1 MFGGQDAAKPL
12 APVGGG
18 GAPGSGG
25 GKSGDYHTLKL
36 DEHTK
41 RPQAVTCVA
50 VNKDGTRFA
59 FSPSNNEVH
68 IVAWDGAAFSPVAVL
83 REHDQRVT
91 ALDWAPES
99 NMLVSCSQD
108 RNAYVWKEVG
118 GVWKP
123 SLVHLRLN
131 RAATYCK
138 WSHSEKKFAVCA
150 GDKSVAVCYYE
161 AEEDWWI
168 SKVVDGFEST
178 VLTAAWDQSDTVLAA
193 GSSDGTVRL
202 FTAALKSVD
211 NKPAQLF
218 GPDVS
223 FKKMGVPFCEVRTD
237 AWVNDVCFSP
247 SGDTLAYVTHDS
259 RIHFLTVVHGA
270 PPDPSSV
277 QSVRCSGLPHHRL
290 LFVEDDKVIAAGHDL
305 NPTAY
310 VRRGGVWSEG
320 GKLDDS
326 KAGKASV
333 SAGASARSAAFKKFE
348 MSSTQGTEG
357 GAVASAV
364 ATRHQN
370 CISDLATCVA
380 WGAPNKCR
388 QVVSVGLDGRL
399 CMWDLSVEA
408 AMAALKL

>member
-1 MFGGQDAAKPL
+1 MVTSVILDLVLSQRADSLFWRTTRHTGLGAVVKRRSKMSVAARAAMFGGQDAAQPL
-12 APVGGG
+12 APAG
-18 GAPGSGG
+18 GAGASGSGG

-150 GDKSVAVCYYE
+150 GDKCVAVCYYE

-223 FKKMGVPFCEVRTD
+223 FKKMGVPFCELRP
-237 AWVNDVCFSP
+237 ASWVNDVCFSP

-259 RIHFLTVVHGA
+259 RIHFLPVTHGA
-270 PPDPSSV
+270 PPDPAAV

-290 LFVEDDKVIAAGHDL
+290 LFVEDDKVSILPPFNPQRLAPSGGFLTLPYSACWACST
-305 NPTAY
+305 NPT
-310 VRRGGVWSEG
+310 S
-320 GKLDDS
+320 
-326 KAGKASV
+326 
-333 SAGASARSAAFKKFE
+333 FE
-348 MSSTQGTEG
+348 RKE
-357 GAVASAV
+357 
-364 ATRHQN
+364 
-370 CISDLATCVA
+370 
-380 WGAPNKCR
+380 P
-388 QVVSVGLDGRL
+388 GLPI
-399 CMWDLSVEA
+399 V
-408 AMAALKL
+408 